1 MEEGSPHQY
10 TSTTIFC
17 SIQYILSLT
26 TYFVRIY
33 RVAKSLVNVFHSIKP
48 FNRKKDFL
56 ILVDLIY
63 CESLNNCIYIYYRR
77 HIMYAIIKQWIYIV
91 HEIGKLM
98 KTIDIYIHLYGSPES
113 QMHNNNKNIYKLQTN
128 DLSFGWYLSIK
139 DCFLHLQLHML
150 TYFQNI

>member
-33 RVAKSLVNVFHSIKP
+33 RVAKSLVNVFHGIKP
-48 FNRKKDFL
+48 FNCKKDFL

-77 HIMYAIIKQWIYIV
+77 HIMYAIIKQ
-91 HEIGKLM
+91 
-98 KTIDIYIHLYGSPES
+98 
-113 QMHNNNKNIYKLQTN
+113 
-128 DLSFGWYLSIK
+128 
-139 DCFLHLQLHML
+139 
-150 TYFQNI
+150 